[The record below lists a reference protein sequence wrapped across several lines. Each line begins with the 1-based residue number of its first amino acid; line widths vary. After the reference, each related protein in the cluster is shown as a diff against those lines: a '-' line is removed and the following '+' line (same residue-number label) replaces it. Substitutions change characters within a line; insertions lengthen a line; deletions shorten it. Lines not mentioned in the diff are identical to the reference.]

1 MNEHEYF
8 KQMIRDRAVNDA
20 VVKATAKMQ
29 TKRSV
34 AWRKPLAIAA
44 ATFAVLVGT
53 VFLIP
58 KARAEVLSWFT
69 PRNTGDYVATDP
81 EIREPVEEIDSM
93 IMPPETSVVDIHVN
107 YVADEPYW
115 REIGENFSASFG
127 ETIYDGK
134 NISIVIDFDGLS
146 GYPVYEGRY
155 SPDVPAGTS
164 LPTLLAEKLD
174 PEMVKCF
181 REDYAD
187 VSMYLDGSME
197 QWNGPESRV
206 ELTLEDGTRFSRTW
220 NVVMQKDRPR
230 DKAFYASLQDV
241 IYQDDV
247 WTEEEAEMLR
257 TSVWEYIKANGLRAV
272 AEVYLPNPE
281 EDAFEP
287 DSDRKFAD
295 CLDENG
301 NLKLH
306 VRYIASIDHGEE
318 TETKLDV
325 DLGTVVIN
333 MTAYKDMKQRRV
345 EAEQSE
351 IALSGD
357 AVIGRSAFDAEQYYS
372 VTNYPMHL
380 DGVTLR
386 VTQPG
391 TVDMLGV
398 HHLGVLV
405 SMPKDWSVEQK
416 EIFARNLFFDVE
428 IDGEAILGGAS
439 LGWEPRSSGNWL
451 IQIDL
456 EDIPFDRISTMQSIT
471 LTPTLQYCTEAIVQ
485 RTLPDGSLETVRT
498 VPIGEDG
505 TFDTRTLER
514 GTPVLYHHEETAH
527 PEWAIT
533 LKVQ

>member
-1 MNEHEYF
+1 MNEHDFF
-8 KQMIRDRAVNDA
+8 KQMIHDRAVNDA
-20 VVKATAKMQ
+20 AVKAKAKMQ
-29 TKRSV
+29 TKRT
-34 AWRKPLAIAA
+34 APWRKPLAIAA
-44 ATFAVLVGT
+44 ASLAVLVGT

-58 KARAEVLSWFT
+58 SARAEVFSWFT
-69 PRNTGDYVATDP
+69 PRNTSDYVAADP
-81 EIREPVEEIDSM
+81 ENREPIEEIDNM
-93 IMPPETSVVDIHVN
+93 IMPPETSVVDIKVN

-127 ETIYDGK
+127 ETIYDGE

-155 SPDVPAGTS
+155 TPDVPAGTA

-187 VSMYLDGSME
+187 VSMYLDGTME

-220 NVVMQKDRPR
+220 NDVYQKDRPG
-230 DKAFYASLQDV
+230 DEAFYASIHDV
-241 IYQDDV
+241 IYKDDV
-247 WTEEEAEMLR
+247 WTEEEAELLR

-272 AEVYLPNPE
+272 ANVYLPNPD

-287 DSDRKFAD
+287 DSNKKLAD
-295 CLDENG
+295 YLDENG

-306 VRYIASIDHGEE
+306 VRYIVSIDHGEE

-325 DLGTVVIN
+325 DLGTVVVN
-333 MTAYKDMKQRRV
+333 MTAYKDMKQRSV

-357 AVIGRSAFDAEQYYS
+357 AVIGGSAFDADHYFS

-391 TVDMLGV
+391 MVDMLGV
-398 HHLGVLV
+398 HNLGVLV
-405 SMPKDWSVEQK
+405 STPKDWSAEQK
-416 EIFARNLFFDVE
+416 EIFARNLSFDVE
-428 IDGEAILGGAS
+428 IDGEVVFSGAS
-439 LGWEPRSSGNWL
+439 LSWERRSSGDWL
-451 IQIDL
+451 IKIGL
-456 EDIPFDRISTMQSIT
+456 EDIPFDRINTMQTIT

-485 RTLPDGSLETVRT
+485 RTLPDGAHETVRT

-514 GTPVLYHHEETAH
+514 GTPVLYHNEQTAH

>member
-1 MNEHEYF
+1 MNEKEYF
-8 KQMIRDRAVNDA
+8 KKMIHDCAANDA
-20 VVKATAKMQ
+20 LVKAKAKLQ
-29 TKRSV
+29 TKRTA

-44 ATFAVLVGT
+44 ASLAVLVGT

-58 KARAEVLSWFT
+58 SARAEVFSWFT
-69 PRNTGDYVATDP
+69 PRNTGDYVAADP
-81 EIREPVEEIDSM
+81 EIREPIEDIDNM
-93 IMPPETSVVDIHVN
+93 IMPPEISVVDIHVN

-146 GYPVYEGRY
+146 GYPVYESRY
-155 SPDVPAGTS
+155 CPDVPAGTA

-187 VSMYLDGSME
+187 VSMYLDGTME

-220 NVVMQKDRPR
+220 NGVMQKDRPG
-230 DKAFYASLQDV
+230 DKAFYASVHDV
-241 IYQDDV
+241 IYKDDV

-272 AEVYLPNPE
+272 ANVYMPNPD
-281 EDAFEP
+281 EDAFEL
-287 DSDRKFAD
+287 DSDRKLAD
-295 CLDENG
+295 YLDENG

-306 VRYIASIDHGEE
+306 VRYIVCIDRGEE

-325 DLGTVVIN
+325 DLGDVIVN
-333 MTAYKDMKQRRV
+333 MTAYKDMKRRSV

-351 IALSGD
+351 IELSGD
-357 AVIGRSAFDAEQYYS
+357 AVIGGSAFDMDQYFS

-386 VTQPG
+386 ITQPG

-398 HHLGVLV
+398 HGIGVLV
-405 SMPKDWSVEQK
+405 SAQKDWSAEQK
-416 EIFARNLFFDVE
+416 EIFARNLSFVVV
-428 IDGEAILGGAS
+428 IDGEDIHIGAS
-439 LGWEPRSSGNWL
+439 LSWEHRSSGDWL
-451 IQIDL
+451 IKLDL
-456 EDIPFDRISTMQSIT
+456 GDIPFDRINTMQTIT

-485 RTLPDGSLETVRT
+485 RTLPDGTLETVRT

-505 TFDTRTLER
+505 TFDTRMLER